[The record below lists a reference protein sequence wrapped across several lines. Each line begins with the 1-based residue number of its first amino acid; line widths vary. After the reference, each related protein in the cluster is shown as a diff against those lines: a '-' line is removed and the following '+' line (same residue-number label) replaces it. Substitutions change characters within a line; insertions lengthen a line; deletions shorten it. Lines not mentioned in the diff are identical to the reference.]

1 MRIFLVTAVVLLSIH
16 ISSAGTFSLDSIGL
30 ERIDGNVYIL
40 HRVEEK
46 ETLYSLSKRYRVEI
60 DDIIAINPSSEFGL
74 NIGEILKVPV
84 AVKTV
89 PAEDGR
95 ITHKVQPKETLYSI
109 SKKYEVTPEDIKK
122 WNRISTNILDIGQ
135 ELIIYPTSANAA
147 PSSVPAVVETPKS
160 DQKLLSNR
168 VEGYSYH
175 IVREGETLY
184 SLSRKYEVPLEDLRE
199 WNDLRVND
207 IAIGQELI
215 IGKGKPK
222 AAVETSE
229 EPENVQKAE
238 QVAKENNP
246 NEQKEPSEPV
256 GVPVKDVIYAD
267 AGAPLARE
275 NTNFD
280 EIVESGLAEVI
291 EGSSNNRKY
300 LALHRTAK
308 VGTIM
313 RIRNEMNGQEVFVR
327 IIGKLPDTG
336 ANRNILLK
344 ISRAAY
350 EQLGAI
356 DDKFRVTISFMP

>member
-1 MRIFLVTAVVLLSIH
+1 MRFFLITAVVLFSMH
-16 ISSAGTFSLDSIGL
+16 ISRAGSIAQDSIGL
-30 ERIDGNVYIL
+30 ERIDGNVYVL

-46 ETLYSLSKRYRVEI
+46 ETLYSLSKRYEVDI
-60 DDIIAINPSSEFGL
+60 DAIVAVNPSSEFGL

-84 AVKTV
+84 AVKKV
-89 PAEDGR
+89 PSEDGR
-95 ITHKVQPKETLYSI
+95 ITHKVQPNETLYSI
-109 SKKYEVTPEDIKK
+109 SRSYNVTPGDIKK

-135 ELIIYPTSANAA
+135 ELIIYPASSTEAVTSV
-147 PSSVPAVVETPKS
+147 STPGEPEEKE
-160 DQKLLSNR
+160 QKFMANR

-175 IVREGETLY
+175 IVADGETLY

-215 IGKGKPK
+215 VNKGKSTIEANTP
-222 AAVETSE
+222 ETK
-229 EPENVQKAE
+229 PEQ
-238 QVAKENNP
+238 
-246 NEQKEPSEPV
+246 QKEVLEKPSKPNVTPASEV
-256 GVPVKDVIYAD
+256 VYAD

-275 NTNFD
+275 NANFD

-327 IIGKLPDTG
+327 IIGRLPDTG

-344 ISRAAY
+344 ISKSAY
-350 EQLGAI
+350 DQLGAI
-356 DDKFRVTISFMP
+356 DDKFRVTISFIP